1 MRRIL
6 TALALIPIVV
16 YVVLW
21 ANFWVFLGVVAL
33 SACLCYREYN
43 DIAAAY
49 GFGEPGLLGYA
60 AGLAAAGVARLAGPG
75 GRGTGGLPSVHAHG
89 RSLQGAAP
97 RGAAGHRHRL
107 CVRLLDPRQ
116 RPARGESSLADVRA
130 DAELGGRHRRVL
142 RGPQIRQ
149 AQAGAARQPQEKL
162 GRRRRFGGHV
172 GPVCRLVPGLV
183 RPRARA
189 PRRAA
194 HGRRQRRRTTRRPGR
209 IRHQARRRRQ
219 RFSGI
224 LPGHGGF
231 LDRVDSTLFALPVV
245 YAYVRWTL

>member
-21 ANFWVFLGVVAL
+21 ANYWVFLGVVAL

-60 AGLAAAGVARLAGPG
+60 AGLVLLAWPGWQVLVATALVALLLSMRMEDLSRALPHSALLVTGVVYAFGCWIPASGLRAASPHWLMFALILNWVGDTGAYVVGRKFGKHKLAPRVSPKKSWEGAAASVVTAVLFAGAYLVWFVRVPV
-75 GRGTGGLPSVHAHG
+75 LHAV
-89 RSLQGAAP
+89 LLTGAANIAGQLGDLAESAIK
-97 RGAAGHRHRL
+97 RGAG
-107 CVRLLDPRQ
+107 VKD
-116 RPARGESSLADVRA
+116 SS
-130 DAELGGRHRRVL
+130 
-142 RGPQIRQ
+142 
-149 AQAGAARQPQEKL
+149 
-162 GRRRRFGGHV
+162 
-172 GPVCRLVPGLV
+172 
-183 RPRARA
+183 
-189 PRRAA
+189 
-194 HGRRQRRRTTRRPGR
+194 
-209 IRHQARRRRQ
+209 
-219 RFSGI
+219 SI